1 MTFYTGLTILVELF
15 MLAMII
21 HVMRYSGIS
30 KSQRAWFPSRKMQS
44 HLSFRLSRFVCMHN
58 KWLQG
63 CLLLHIGRG
72 ADKSKAFHFR
82 RNP

>member
-30 KSQRAWFPSRKMQS
+30 KSQRAWFLVTFLAIMLCAAAAAKFIPTPKGL
-44 HLSFRLSRFVCMHN
+44 LSE
-58 KWLQG
+58 
-63 CLLLHIGRG
+63 
-72 ADKSKAFHFR
+72 
-82 RNP
+82 